1 MMQISISVPHAQGEA
16 WLAQFARNADNN
28 AFGGALLLQPYPATL
43 AGQIAAVVALGHH
56 AFNTWHQR
64 EPVRGLIKS

>member
-1 MMQISISVPHAQGEA
+1 MQVSIVVPQAQDEA
-16 WLAQFARNADNN
+16 RPAQFARNAHDY
-28 AFGGALLLQPYPATL
+28 AVGSALLLDLYPATL